1 MEKVIRDGLVAV
13 VYSPGFGAGW
23 YTWNKE
29 HPELV
34 FDPTIVEYVE
44 KQEKDKLLAYMG
56 IKFPDLY
63 VGISTIQDLEIAWV
77 EEGVQFRIDE
87 YDGNESIVT
96 KDRDD
101 WLVA

>member
-1 MEKVIRDGLVAV
+1 MKKVVRDGLVAV
-13 VYSPGFGAGW
+13 VYSPGVGAGW

-29 HPELV
+29 YPEIV

-44 KQEKDKLLAYMG
+44 TQQRDKLLAYMG
-56 IKFPDLY
+56 LKFPDMY
-63 VGISTIQDLEIAWV
+63 IGSSIHDLEVAWV

-101 WLVA
+101 WFVA